1 MELADS
7 GPAQHPGAAS
17 EMLDFLRRYSREQ
30 LDSWRMDERRGFPL
44 SMIPDMADAGL
55 FGLQVPEC
63 YAGQDLSHA
72 DTLKVF
78 RQLGAI
84 DCNLMVF
91 MAVHNTL
98 GVPPVLHFAQE
109 EVRSARL
116 PEIARGKRLVTSAI
130 TEPGMGSHVRAIS
143 TRATKLPDGGYA
155 LNGGKQWISL
165 GADANHVNVFAR
177 LMDEAGEDAG
187 ITGFLVDSSTPGFVR
202 GSEMMTMG
210 LKAVPQNVLTFENLR
225 VPGEAL
231 LGNEGEGLAVAKT
244 SFMRGRLA
252 LPTGAMGAAM
262 RALELAQRF
271 ARRREVAT
279 GNLAENGR
287 IQQILADSVA
297 AIQAVDTLVH
307 YIADRL
313 DSGQHVPELWFFVAK
328 ILGCELMWKVVDD
341 CLQLL
346 GARGFVDTNVVAQF
360 YRDYRL
366 FRIFEGTTEAITVYL
381 GSTIMKDSRRLT
393 GVFDELD
400 ADPLSAE
407 NTSRV
412 AKLTTVPTSGEQHRH
427 VLAGQIG
434 ELACWSL
441 LAGLTAQHRN
451 RSTMLARTAAWCEQR
466 FLDELRSAE
475 EDASSP
481 VDLPTGEELA
491 RCIDGFDDV
500 IGNVEQRRP
509 GDYRELDLL
518 LRRG

>member
-1 MELADS
+1 MEFADS

-17 EMLDFLRRYSREQ
+17 EMLDFLRSYSREQ
-30 LDSWRMDERRGFPL
+30 LDSWRMDERRSFPTSL
-44 SMIPDMADAGL
+44 IPDLANAGL
-55 FGLQVPEC
+55 LGLQIPESH
-63 YAGQDLSHA
+63 AGQALSHA
-72 DTLKVF
+72 DTLRVF
-78 RQLGAI
+78 RQVGAI

-91 MAVHNTL
+91 LAVHNTL
-98 GVPPVLHFAQE
+98 GVPPIQHFARP
-109 EVRSARL
+109 EVRDAVL
-116 PEIARGKRLVTSAI
+116 PELASGRKLVTSAI

-143 TRATKLPDGGYA
+143 TRASRLPDGSYVI
-155 LNGGKQWISL
+155 NGGKQWISL

-177 LMDEAGEDAG
+177 LIGEDGQDAG
-187 ITGFLVDSSTPGFVR
+187 ITGFLVDSRTPGFVR
-202 GSEMMTMG
+202 GPEMMTMG

-231 LGNEGEGLAVAKT
+231 LGAEGGGLAAAKT
-244 SFMRGRLA
+244 AFTRGRLV

-279 GNLAENGR
+279 GNLADNGR
-287 IQQILADSVA
+287 IQQILADAVA
-297 AIQAVDTLVH
+297 AIQSVDALVH
-307 YIADRL
+307 HIADRL
-313 DSGQHVPELWFFVAK
+313 DAGRQVHELWFFVAK

-341 CLQLL
+341 CVQLL

-381 GSTIMKDSRRLT
+381 GSVIMKDSQRL
-393 GVFDELD
+393 LD
-400 ADPLSAE
+400 AFDDLDSDPVVAE
-407 NTSRV
+407 HVARV
-412 AKLTTVPTSGEQHRH
+412 VKLTTVPIGDEQHKH
-427 VLAGQIG
+427 VLAAQIG

-441 LAGLTAQHRN
+441 LAGLTGQGGR
-451 RSTMLARTAAWCEQR
+451 RSKMHARTASWCEQR
-466 FLDELRSAE
+466 FLERLRRAEDSA
-475 EDASSP
+475 P
-481 VDLPTGEELA
+481 VADLPTGDEIA
-491 RCIDGFDDV
+491 RCIDGFEEL

>member
-7 GPAQHPGAAS
+7 GPAQHPGVAS
-17 EMLDFLRRYSREQ
+17 EMLDFLRSYSREQ

-44 SMIPDMADAGL
+44 SLIPDLASAGL
-55 FGLQVPEC
+55 FGLQVPEAH
-63 YAGQDLSHA
+63 AGQGLSHA
-72 DTLKVF
+72 DALRVF
-78 RQLGAI
+78 RQVGAI

-91 MAVHNTL
+91 LAVHNTL
-98 GVPPVLHFAQE
+98 GVPPIQHFAQP
-109 EVRSARL
+109 EVRDAVL
-116 PEIARGKRLVTSAI
+116 PEIARGRRLVTSAI
-130 TEPGMGSHVRAIS
+130 TEPGTGSHVRAIS
-143 TRATKLPDGGYA
+143 TRASKLPDGSYV
-155 LNGGKQWISL
+155 LNGDKQWISL
-165 GADANHVNVFAR
+165 GADADHVNVFAR
-177 LMDEAGEDAG
+177 LVGEDGEDAG
-187 ITGFLVDSSTPGFVR
+187 ITGFLVDSRTPGFVR

-210 LKAVPQNVLTFENLR
+210 LKAVPQNRLTFENLR

-231 LGNEGEGLAVAKT
+231 LGAEGEGLTAAKT
-244 SFMRGRLA
+244 AFMRGRLA

-279 GNLAENGR
+279 GNLADNGR

-297 AIQAVDTLVH
+297 AIQAVDTLVR

-313 DSGQHVPELWFFVAK
+313 DTGEKLPELWLFVAK

-341 CLQLL
+341 CVQLL

-381 GSTIMKDSRRLT
+381 GSMIMKDSQRLV
-393 GVFDELD
+393 GVFDELE
-400 ADPLSAE
+400 ADPAIAE
-407 NTSRV
+407 HAARV
-412 AKLTTVPTSGEQHRH
+412 AKLTTVPTHGEQHKH
-427 VLAGQIG
+427 VLAAKIG

-441 LAGLTAQHRN
+441 LSALTAQSGH
-451 RSTMLARTAAWCEQR
+451 RSTVHARTAGWCEQR
-466 FLDELRSAE
+466 FLELLRQAE
-475 EDASSP
+475 DTVP
-481 VDLPTGEELA
+481 VADLPTGDEIA
-491 RCIDGFDDV
+491 RCIDGFEEL

-509 GDYRELDLL
+509 GDYRDLDLL

>member
-7 GPAQHPGAAS
+7 SPAQPPGAVS
-17 EMLDFLRRYSREQ
+17 EMLEFLRNYSREQ
-30 LDSWRMDERRGFPL
+30 LDSWRMDERRGFPPSL
-44 SMIPDMADAGL
+44 IPDLASAGL
-55 FGLQVPEC
+55 LGLQVPENL
-63 YAGQDLSHA
+63 AGQGLSHA
-72 DTLKVF
+72 DTLRVF
-78 RQLGAI
+78 RQVGAI
-84 DCNLMVF
+84 DCNLNVLL
-91 MAVHNTL
+91 AVHNTL
-98 GVPPVLHFAQE
+98 GIPPIQHFAQHD
-109 EVRSARL
+109 VRESVL
-116 PEIARGKRLVTSAI
+116 PEIARGRRLVTSAI
-130 TEPGMGSHVRAIS
+130 TEPGMGSNVRAIS
-143 TRATKLPDGGYA
+143 TCATKQPDGDYV

-177 LMDEAGEDAG
+177 LVDEDGNDAG
-187 ITGFLVDSSTPGFVR
+187 ITGFLVDSSSPGYVR
-202 GSEMMTMG
+202 GAEMMTMG
-210 LKAVPQNVLTFENLR
+210 LKAVPQNLLTFENLR
-225 VPGEAL
+225 VPGSAL
-231 LGNEGEGLAVAKT
+231 LGAEGEGLTAAKT
-244 SFMRGRLA
+244 AFMRGRLA

-297 AIQAVDTLVH
+297 AIQAVDSLVRN
-307 YIADRL
+307 IADRL
-313 DSGQHVPELWFFVAK
+313 DAGQKVPELWFFVAK

-381 GSTIMKDSRRLT
+381 GSTIMKDSQRLL
-393 GVFDELD
+393 GVFDDLE
-400 ADPLSAE
+400 ADPVVFEHAA
-407 NTSRV
+407 RV
-412 AKLTTVPTSGEQHRH
+412 AKLTTVPTNGDQHAH
-427 VLAGQIG
+427 VLAAQIG

-441 LAGLTAQHRN
+441 LAGLTAQNRR
-451 RSTMLARTAAWCEQR
+451 RSTMYARTASWCEQR
-466 FLDELRSAE
+466 FLDRLRQV
-475 EDASSP
+475 EDTAP
-481 VDLPTGEELA
+481 AADLPTGDEIA
-491 RCIDGFDDV
+491 RCIDGFEEV